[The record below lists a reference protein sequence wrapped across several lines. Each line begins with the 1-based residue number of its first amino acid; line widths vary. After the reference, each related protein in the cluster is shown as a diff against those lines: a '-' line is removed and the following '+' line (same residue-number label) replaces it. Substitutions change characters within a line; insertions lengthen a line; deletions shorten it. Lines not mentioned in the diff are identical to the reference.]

1 MSESPAEKVGLKHE
15 EIVEVLRLIIDPEI
29 HYNIYDMG
37 LIYDIRING
46 FLVDVDMTLT
56 SPGCPFGPMLIHQV
70 KESIRDLGADEV
82 NLEIVWDPPW
92 TPERMT
98 EEARLELGFDL

>member
-1 MSESPAEKVGLKHE
+1 MSDSPVDKVGLKND
-15 EIVEVLRLIIDPEI
+15 EIVEVLRQIIDPEI

-92 TPERMT
+92 SPERMT

>member
-1 MSESPAEKVGLKHE
+1 MTDEVKKPAGLDHE
-15 EIVEVLRLIIDPEI
+15 EIVEALRLIIDPEI

-37 LIYDIRING
+37 LIYDVRING
-46 FLVDVDMTLT
+46 FFVDVDMTLT

-70 KESIRDLGADEV
+70 KEAIRDLGAEEV

-92 TPERMT
+92 SPDRMT
-98 EEARLELGFDL
+98 DEAKLELGFDR